1 MRQEHG
7 YWRRHVLAHRRSG
20 VTQTAYCLHH
30 GLHPKTFRTW
40 CRRLEVEG
48 NLAPASL
55 AADEA
60 GVVEGVEELAY
71 PFLHS
76 GSRDGVQASDAP
88 VVPVQRQ
95 LYSDAEKR
103 QFVMAALQSGLPIE
117 RYARMAGLTPS
128 ALHRWKHKF
137 AIHMGLLPAAP
148 APSPPGFAAVVV
160 GSSATGAAP
169 GPDPATVVLKAA
181 IWNSVEIALDNG
193 RRLTVDVRV
202 DSAALRRLPAV
213 LEPSA

>member
-1 MRQEHG
+1 MRQEREH
-7 YWRRHVLAHRRSG
+7 WRRHVLAHRRSG

-40 CRRLEVEG
+40 FRRLEAEG
-48 NLAPASL
+48 ELASGSL

-60 GVVEGVEELAY
+60 GAVEGVEELAY
-71 PFLHS
+71 PFLHPE
-76 GSRDGVQASDAP
+76 GGDAVQVGGARG
-88 VVPVQRQ
+88 VPVQRQ

-103 QFVMAALQSGLPIE
+103 QFVMAAVQSGLPIE

-148 APSPPGFAAVVV
+148 APSPSGFAAVVV
-160 GSSATGAAP
+160 SSPAASAAP
-169 GPDPATVVLKAA
+169 GPDPATVMLKAA
-181 IWNSVEIALDNG
+181 VWNSVEIALGNG
-193 RRLTVDVRV
+193 RQLRVDVRV
-202 DSAALRRLPAV
+202 DGTALRRLLAI
-213 LEPSA
+213 LEAAT